1 MRSVAHFPS
10 NASALA
16 GGAEAIPSLPSGG
29 DLRGA
34 AAVRMAEFAV
44 LLFRGTVVGVLL
56 SPVLVAV
63 FLLAG

>member
-1 MRSVAHFPS
+1 MRSVANFPS
-10 NASALA
+10 DAPALA
-16 GGAEAIPSLPSGG
+16 AGAEAIPSLPSGG

-56 SPVLVAV
+56 APALLAAL
-63 FLLAG
+63 LLAG